1 MYLLDA
7 CTLLWWLVKD
17 ERLTPAVH
25 ACLANAANP
34 VCVSVVS
41 LWEILVKHRQGK
53 IRIKSGD
60 LTAYE
65 FMTKAVRETGF
76 EVIALQAADIRH
88 ISTLP
93 ALHRDPFD
101 RMLICQAI
109 ERGMTLVTP
118 DATIRRYPIRTLWH

>member
-7 CTLLWWLVKD
+7 CTLLWWLVED

-25 ACLANAANP
+25 ACLANASNP

-41 LWEILVKHRQGK
+41 LWEILVKHSQGK

-60 LTAYE
+60 LTAYA
-65 FMTKAVRETGF
+65 FMTKTVRETGF
-76 EVIALQAADIRH
+76 EVITLQEADIRH
-88 ISTLP
+88 ISALP

-101 RMLICQAI
+101 RLLICQAI
-109 ERGMTLVTP
+109 ERGMTLITP
-118 DATIRRYPIRTLWH
+118 DATIRRYPIRTLWD